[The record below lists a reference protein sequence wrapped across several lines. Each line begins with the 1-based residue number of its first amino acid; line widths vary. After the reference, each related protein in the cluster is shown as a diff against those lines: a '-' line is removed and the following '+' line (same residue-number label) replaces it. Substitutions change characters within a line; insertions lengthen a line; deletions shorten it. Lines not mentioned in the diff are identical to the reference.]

1 MSSEIKVFR
10 IYGFA
15 LFSHD
20 KVPEWRKFV
29 VEIRALKPEHALEK
43 LYSEFG
49 SRHKMKR
56 SHIRVVRIEEVPP
69 EQAVRKEIRDLAKLT
84 KVIVE

>member
-1 MSSEIKVFR
+1 MSSEVKVYR

-20 KVPEWRKFV
+20 KMPEWRKFI
-29 VEIRALKPEHALEK
+29 VEIRALKPEHAIEK
-43 LYSEFG
+43 LYSNFG

-56 SHIRVVRIEEVPP
+56 SHIKIVKIEEIPP
-69 EQAVRKEIRDLAKLT
+69 EQAIRKEIRDLAKLT
-84 KVIVE
+84 RVMIE